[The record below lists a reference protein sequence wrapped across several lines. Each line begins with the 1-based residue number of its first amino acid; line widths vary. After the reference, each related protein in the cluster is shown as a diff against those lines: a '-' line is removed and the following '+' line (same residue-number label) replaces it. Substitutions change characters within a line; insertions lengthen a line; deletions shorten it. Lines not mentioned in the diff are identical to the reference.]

1 MIYLHY
7 FILFGLSLVTVAMK
21 FIGDTEADQRFAVI
35 CMYFGFALFYIGL
48 GIANYYNKVK
58 VNKTVVS
65 IFIVSTIAGFG
76 ISWFYSA
83 FTPVVIIGSTSSSVD
98 TQI

>member
-1 MIYLHY
+1 MHVFWLCLVFYLPPTGW
-7 FILFGLSLVTVAMK
+7 LTS
-21 FIGDTEADQRFAVI
+21 
-35 CMYFGFALFYIGL
+35 FY
-48 GIANYYNKVK
+48 NPPYYNKVK

-83 FTPVVIIGSTSSSVD
+83 FTPVVIIMTAVTLINAVTLTRFRIKYVD
-98 TQI
+98 